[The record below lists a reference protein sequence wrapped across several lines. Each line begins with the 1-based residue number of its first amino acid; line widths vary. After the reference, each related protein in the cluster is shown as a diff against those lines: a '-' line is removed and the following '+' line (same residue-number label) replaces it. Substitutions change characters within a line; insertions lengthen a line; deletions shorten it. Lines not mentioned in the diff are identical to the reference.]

1 MNKIKVGNLILGDG
15 IPKICTSLIGKT
27 KAEIKNQSEQIALMD
42 IDIVEWRCDFFDQV
56 FDEKNV
62 IELIK
67 EIKLIIKD
75 KPLIFTIRSKMEGGE
90 ISIDD
95 DKYINLCKEVCKS
108 RVADIIDVELRIGE
122 KNIKELVSLCHEN
135 NMKIIISKHD
145 FQKTPSLDKMLE
157 DLLKMQ
163 ELKADIPKLAVM
175 PQNYIDVAKLLEVT
189 AIMKEKYNE
198 TPIIT
203 MSMGDKGMISRI
215 SGEVF
220 GSCLTFASGIKASAP
235 GQVGI
240 EDLHTSMAIINKYY
254 KKNPQIKNT
263 NIILIG
269 FMGTG
274 KTSVSSKLSKM
285 LNIKKIDTD
294 ELIELQENMTIDK
307 IFSNYGENY
316 FRKCETK
323 ALMQLS
329 DEKNIVISCG
339 GGIVLKDENI
349 EIMKKQGKVVLLTAT
364 PEVIYDRVKNSN
376 TRPILNENMSIEY
389 IANLIENRKDKYL
402 KAADIIVDT
411 DNKSLEEICEEIIN
425 NI

>member
-1 MNKIKVGNLILGDG
+1 
-15 IPKICTSLIGKT
+15 
-27 KAEIKNQSEQIALMD
+27 
-42 IDIVEWRCDFFDQV
+42 
-56 FDEKNV
+56 
-62 IELIK
+62 
-67 EIKLIIKD
+67 
-75 KPLIFTIRSKMEGGE
+75 
-90 ISIDD
+90 
-95 DKYINLCKEVCKS
+95 
-108 RVADIIDVELRIGE
+108 
-122 KNIKELVSLCHEN
+122 
-135 NMKIIISKHD
+135 
-145 FQKTPSLDKMLE
+145 
-157 DLLKMQ
+157 
-163 ELKADIPKLAVM
+163 
-175 PQNYIDVAKLLEVT
+175 
-189 AIMKEKYNE
+189 
-198 TPIIT
+198 
-203 MSMGDKGMISRI
+203 
-215 SGEVF
+215 
-220 GSCLTFASGIKASAP
+220 
-235 GQVGI
+235 
-240 EDLHTSMAIINKYY
+240 MAIINKYY

>member
-1 MNKIKVGNLILGDG
+1 M
-15 IPKICTSLIGKT
+15 
-27 KAEIKNQSEQIALMD
+27 
-42 IDIVEWRCDFFDQV
+42 
-56 FDEKNV
+56 
-62 IELIK
+62 
-67 EIKLIIKD
+67 
-75 KPLIFTIRSKMEGGE
+75 
-90 ISIDD
+90 
-95 DKYINLCKEVCKS
+95 
-108 RVADIIDVELRIGE
+108 
-122 KNIKELVSLCHEN
+122 
-135 NMKIIISKHD
+135 
-145 FQKTPSLDKMLE
+145 
-157 DLLKMQ
+157 
-163 ELKADIPKLAVM
+163 
-175 PQNYIDVAKLLEVT
+175 
-189 AIMKEKYNE
+189 
-198 TPIIT
+198 
-203 MSMGDKGMISRI
+203 
-215 SGEVF
+215 
-220 GSCLTFASGIKASAP
+220 TFASGIKASAP

-240 EDLHTSMAIINKYY
+240 EDLHKSMAIINKYY

-307 IFSNYGENY
+307 MFSNYGENY